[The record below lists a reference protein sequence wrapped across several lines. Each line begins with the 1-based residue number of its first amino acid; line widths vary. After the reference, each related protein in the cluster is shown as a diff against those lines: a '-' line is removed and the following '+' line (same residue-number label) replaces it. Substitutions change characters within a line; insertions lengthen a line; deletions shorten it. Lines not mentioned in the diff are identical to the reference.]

1 MLPLSLDSVVKRNV
15 TIGTT
20 TEYTLSPIFWSD
32 RLSSTSDDDGDD
44 APTTETI
51 FNDEVAV
58 GPAMCALIAA
68 FTTAYEQD
76 RKRRRTD

>member
-1 MLPLSLDSVVKRNV
+1 MHFV
-15 TIGTT
+15 
-20 TEYTLSPIFWSD
+20 SD
-32 RLSSTSDDDGDD
+32 SDDDGDD
-44 APTTETI
+44 EPTTETI
-51 FNDEVAV
+51 FNDEFAV